1 MSTHIVSANAAVQ
14 SRATIGRRYFTSE
27 REYYFEMIHLPSI
40 PFLYILNILLAPSLR
55 ADVIY
60 SNTYTTPVKKKKNVH
75 DVNTRLISL
84 YSVLCTYSIL
94 WPLAYHKSLK

>member
-40 PFLYILNILLAPSLR
+40 PFLLNILLAPSLR

-60 SNTYTTPVKKKKNVH
+60 SNTYTTPVKKKK
-75 DVNTRLISL
+75 
-84 YSVLCTYSIL
+84 CT
-94 WPLAYHKSLK
+94 